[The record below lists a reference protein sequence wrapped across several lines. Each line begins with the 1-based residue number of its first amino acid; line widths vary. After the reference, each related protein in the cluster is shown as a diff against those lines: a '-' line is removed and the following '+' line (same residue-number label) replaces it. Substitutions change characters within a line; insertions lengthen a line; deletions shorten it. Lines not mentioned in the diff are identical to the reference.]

1 MPKGGWWAVWH
12 SSDANVF
19 GATAVN
25 IYGSTAV
32 NRQVYW
38 RGRSQV
44 AGRFDPPPAR
54 NREGYTPAAPAVR
67 PTAHLQRALGIIPSA
82 NKTHNS
88 LLLDSLLFDTPSL
101 CTVQHVLGDSFFF
114 FEPPPP
120 PAAANPCV
128 LGLGVGV
135 MGNAGLCSCSAH
147 GLQVP
152 SSFLYI
158 LVHFKGLV
166 K

>member
-1 MPKGGWWAVWH
+1 M
-12 SSDANVF
+12 
-19 GATAVN
+19 
-25 IYGSTAV
+25 
-32 NRQVYW
+32 R
-38 RGRSQV
+38 
-44 AGRFDPPPAR
+44 
-54 NREGYTPAAPAVR
+54 PAA
-67 PTAHLQRALGIIPSA
+67 HLRRALGIIPSA
-82 NKTHNS
+82 NKTRNS

-120 PAAANPCV
+120 PTANPCV

-135 MGNAGLCSCSAH
+135 MGNAGLCSRSAH

-158 LVHFKGLV
+158 LVHFKELV

>member
-1 MPKGGWWAVWH
+1 MGRDNLTSSPLMPQQGREGEAMTIMLM
-12 SSDANVF
+12 F
-19 GATAVN
+19 PT
-25 IYGSTAV
+25 STEVTVTTCTHA
-32 NRQVYW
+32 
-38 RGRSQV
+38 
-44 AGRFDPPPAR
+44 
-54 NREGYTPAAPAVR
+54 REGYAPAAPAVR
-67 PTAHLQRALGIIPSA
+67 PAPHLRRVLGIIPSA
-82 NKTHNS
+82 NKTCNS

-101 CTVQHVLGDSFFF
+101 CTLQHVLGDFFFF
-114 FEPPPP
+114 FELPPPP
-120 PAAANPCV
+120 AANPCV

-135 MGNAGLCSCSAH
+135 MGNAGLCSRSAH

>member
-1 MPKGGWWAVWH
+1 MTHLA
-12 SSDANVF
+12 SDERQKWGMARRKLWRLHLNANVVPNP
-19 GATAVN
+19 APKP
-25 IYGSTAV
+25 
-32 NRQVYW
+32 
-38 RGRSQV
+38 RSQFHNETISQGGG
-44 AGRFDPPPAR
+44 AGREIFGPTPLRATPLR
-54 NREGYTPAAPAVR
+54 RE
-67 PTAHLQRALGIIPSA
+67 LGIIPSA
-82 NKTHNS
+82 HKTRNS
-88 LLLDSLLFDTPSL
+88 LLLDSLLFDNPSL

-120 PAAANPCV
+120 TANPCV

-135 MGNAGLCSCSAH
+135 MGNAGLCSRSAH

-158 LVHFKGLV
+158 LVHLKGLV

>member
-1 MPKGGWWAVWH
+1 MY
-12 SSDANVF
+12 D
-19 GATAVN
+19 
-25 IYGSTAV
+25 
-32 NRQVYW
+32 
-38 RGRSQV
+38 
-44 AGRFDPPPAR
+44 
-54 NREGYTPAAPAVR
+54 GYTPAAPAVR
-67 PTAHLQRALGIIPSA
+67 PAAHLRRALGIIPSA
-82 NKTHNS
+82 NKTRNS
-88 LLLDSLLFDTPSL
+88 LLLDPLLFDTPSL
-101 CTVQHVLGDSFFF
+101 ALCNTSLVTLFSFLSS
-114 FEPPPP
+114 PPPP
-120 PAAANPCV
+120 PAANPCV

>member
-1 MPKGGWWAVWH
+1 MCHV
-12 SSDANVF
+12 
-19 GATAVN
+19 GAPLPWT
-25 IYGSTAV
+25 
-32 NRQVYW
+32 RW
-38 RGRSQV
+38 RRH
-44 AGRFDPPPAR
+44 
-54 NREGYTPAAPAVR
+54 EGYTPAAR
-67 PTAHLQRALGIIPSA
+67 LQCALGIIPSA
-82 NKTHNS
+82 NKTRNS

-101 CTVQHVLGDSFFF
+101 CTVQHVIGDSFFF
-114 FEPPPP
+114 LSCPPPP
-120 PAAANPCV
+120 PAAAANPCV

-135 MGNAGLCSCSAH
+135 MGNAGLCSRSAH